1 MKCHPADK
9 NHFSGTGLPNMLLLH
24 DLQESGKCTGG
35 KKKEAKSSGF
45 FYLDEFFGLTQ
56 LSIRSLKLFRVQM
69 LTFKS
74 YTGYIYSS

>member
-1 MKCHPADK
+1 MYW
-9 NHFSGTGLPNMLLLH
+9 
-24 DLQESGKCTGG
+24 G